1 MDLQRGFESYQTA
14 KINNIK
20 PNAMTFANLLSLTA
34 GFGDQ
39 GEFRNGCFNIWTII
53 HRIAQEYSNNRRCL
67 FSSKYFKRI
76 SEVKCE
82 LRHII
87 GNCETTFLFSF
98 LLVQLERALI

>member
-1 MDLQRGFESYQTA
+1 MDLQRGFESYQAA

-39 GEFRNGCFNIWTII
+39 GEFRNDCFNIRTIRR
-53 HRIAQEYSNNRRCL
+53 RIALEYSNNHKCL

-76 SEVKCE
+76 SVVKCE

-87 GNCETTFLFSF
+87 DNCETTFLLSF
-98 LLVQLERALI
+98 LFFS